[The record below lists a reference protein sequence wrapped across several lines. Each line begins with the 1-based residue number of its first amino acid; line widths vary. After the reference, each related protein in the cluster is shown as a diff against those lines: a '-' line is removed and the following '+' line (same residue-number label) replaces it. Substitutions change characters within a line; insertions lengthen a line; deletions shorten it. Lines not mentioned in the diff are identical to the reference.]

1 MLLEKNE
8 KFSSTRNTHHIG
20 IWYYFITDY
29 LKQHQDLSIEYYLTG
44 NMIGDYFTKSLTGS
58 QFQKKCKLI
67 FLGIDNNKIPQ
78 YNEEYNKYANK
89 EIEKMAEV

>member
-1 MLLEKNE
+1 
-8 KFSSTRNTHHIG
+8 
-20 IWYYFITDY
+20 
-29 LKQHQDLSIEYYLTG
+29 
-44 NMIGDYFTKSLTGS
+44 MIGDYFTKSLTGS